1 MNAPERFARLVQAFF
16 CDHLLNQRDVSPRT
30 VSACRDTFRLLL
42 RYLQLECGK
51 RPDQLCLEHLSAAN
65 LLAFL
70 QHLEQQR
77 ANSVRTRNCRLAAL
91 RSFFHY
97 VAAREGPEMLAHI
110 QRIMAIPLKRFT
122 RPLLGF
128 LSVEEMKAILQ
139 AADGDSWTARRDHLL
154 FLLLCNTGAR
164 VSEVLRVQVKEVQRH
179 ECRAVELQG
188 KGRKQRLVPLWQET
202 SSLIR
207 AWLRFTS
214 LQPDEPLLPNR
225 FGAIMTRTA
234 VQQRLQLLVQA
245 AQSKCPSLRHRHI
258 SPHTIRHSTAMHL
271 LQSGI
276 ATPVI
281 ALWLGHED
289 PATTHQ
295 YIEADLCMKEA
306 ALQRLQAP
314 HKRHRRFK
322 PRSDALRFLDN
333 L

>member
-1 MNAPERFARLVQAFF
+1 MSAPERFAQLLQAFF
-16 CDHLLNQRDVSPRT
+16 CEHLIAQRDVSPRT
-30 VSACRDTFRLLL
+30 VSAYRDTFRLLL
-42 RYLQLECGK
+42 CYLQQTCGK
-51 RPDQLCLEHLSAAN
+51 RSDQLSFEDLGAAN
-65 LLAFL
+65 ILAFL
-70 QHLEQQR
+70 DHLERQR

-97 VAAREGPEMLAHI
+97 ASACEGPELIAQT

-139 AADGDSWTARRDHLL
+139 AAGDTRTGRRDHLL
-154 FLLLCNTGAR
+154 FLLLYNTGAR
-164 VSEVLRVQVKEVQRH
+164 VSEVVSVQVKDVQSH
-179 ECRAVELQG
+179 ECRAVQLQG
-188 KGRKQRLVPLWQET
+188 KGRKQRLVPLWKET
-202 SSLIR
+202 TALIR
-207 AWLRFTS
+207 AWLKFTG
-214 LQPDEPLLPNR
+214 LKPDQPLLPNR
-225 FGAIMTRTA
+225 FGTTMTRTA
-234 VQQRLQLLVQA
+234 VAQRLQALLEVA
-245 AQSKCPSLRHRHI
+245 LPKCPGLGRRHI

-281 ALWLGHED
+281 ALWMGHED

-295 YIEADLCMKEA
+295 YIEADLRMKEA

-314 HKRHRRFK
+314 GQKHRRFK
-322 PRSDALRFLDN
+322 PRPDLLRFLDS